1 MPQNQKD
8 FFAGLLFI
16 AIGAAGYY
24 LSRDYPFG
32 TATRMGPGY
41 FPTVLSALLVIIGAA
56 CSIKSFA
63 GQREVMGRLFVGKT
77 VAVIVPVLIFGFI
90 VKDAGLV
97 PATIIVV
104 IGSAMASMH
113 FHLGKAALLAVGMAV
128 FCWAVFSVGLG
139 LPMPA
144 FGPWLMP
151 AGN

>member
-1 MPQNQKD
+1 MPKNQKD

-24 LSRDYPFG
+24 FSRDYPFG

-41 FPTVLSALLVIIGAA
+41 FPTVLSLLLAGIGAV

-63 GQREVMGRLFVGKT
+63 GAPDNVGRIFVGKT
-77 VAVIVPVLIFGFI
+77 LAVTIPVLIFGVI

-97 PATIIVV
+97 PATIVV
-104 IGSAMASMH
+104 IMGSAIASIH
-113 FHLGKAALLAVGMAV
+113 FHAGKAALLAAGMAL
-128 FCWAVFSVGLG
+128 FCWAVFSLGLG

-144 FGPWLMP
+144 FGPWIMP
-151 AGN
+151 N